1 MADIKAIHSIID
13 REGERKMGQKE
24 QIIRRQ
30 VSITNGELEVLKE
43 WMPLSDVI
51 HEDALVNGIVNQII
65 KRGKNDKSK

>member
-1 MADIKAIHSIID
+1 
-13 REGERKMGQKE
+13 MGQKE

-43 WMPLSDVI
+43 WMPLSDAI

>member
-1 MADIKAIHSIID
+1 MADIKAIYSIID

-43 WMPLSDVI
+43 WMPLSDAI